1 MLPPGFEPGSSAREA
16 EMLDRTTLQEH
27 NSLRKQS
34 IYKIKHLPKYHD
46 KTTNKITPVFNT
58 DWKVQ

>member
-1 MLPPGFEPGSSAREA
+1 
-16 EMLDRTTLQEH
+16 
-27 NSLRKQS
+27 LRKQS

>member
-27 NSLRKQS
+27 NSLSKRI
-34 IYKIKHLPKYHD
+34 IYKINHFFK
-46 KTTNKITPVFNT
+46 
-58 DWKVQ
+58 